1 MLGDIREYLCCMALC
16 IKLDVRSMMDLF
28 LLRIKKINLSV
39 EDKDLKLW
47 FKLVAN

>member
-1 MLGDIREYLCCMALC
+1 MEYLCCMALY
-16 IKLDVRSMMDLF
+16 IKFDVCSIMDLF
-28 LLRIKKINLSV
+28 LLHIKKINLSV